1 MNQAGSWGQDDSV
14 LRMLLEQAL
23 HRFVRPDARLEFF
36 ATLPMS
42 THAGMSG
49 ATLSRYR
56 VVYAASGDCD
66 TIHVI
71 TKRASLRER
80 RVLTLLTEQHQAV
93 PWCYTL
99 DLTTDTPP
107 RLSE

>member
-1 MNQAGSWGQDDSV
+1 MCTSSCSREDAVSAGQDAAFDI
-14 LRMLLEQAL
+14 LRIQQVHMKSKFPNEIYIK
-23 HRFVRPDARLEFF
+23 P
-36 ATLPMS
+36 
-42 THAGMSG
+42 GMSG

-99 DLTTDTPP
+99 DLTTDTPMLIAP
-107 RLSE
+107 